1 MVLAGA
7 CKAHRGYVVYI
18 LHIRLNRMSTHSH
31 GQQSSLS
38 FSARTAASLDIVV
51 THQPKPL
58 KILFLHGW
66 NSVVGGV
73 KPTYL
78 LEQGNEVC
86 NPKLSDEVWEDALAT
101 AQNAFDSQQPDVI
114 VGSSRGGAVAMNL
127 RSGTVPLVL
136 LCPAWK
142 RWGSMD
148 TVKSNTLIL
157 HSRDDEVIPFA
168 DSEELVHR
176 SGIDIDALME
186 VGNDHRLAAPGSL
199 SAMHWACQIL
209 ASDAA
214 TTLFQSDPPNSPPR
228 VRKDVASHDEA
239 SYVCD
244 ACGEEIVIPLDLSEG
259 STQRYVEDCPV
270 CCRAN
275 IIHVHMDENGD
286 FDVWAEP
293 EQDYE

>member
-1 MVLAGA
+1 MRFRQHGHAIA
-7 CKAHRGYVVYI
+7 CSVASHAFYV
-18 LHIRLNRMSTHSH
+18 
-31 GQQSSLS
+31 
-38 FSARTAASLDIVV
+38 RTTASLDIVV

-78 LEQGNEVC
+78 IEQGNEVC
-86 NPKLSDEVWEDALAT
+86 NPKLSDDDWEDALSA
-101 AQNAFDSQQPDVI
+101 AQLAFDTQRPDVI

-127 RSGTVPLVL
+127 QSGTVPMVL

-142 RWGSMD
+142 RWGSID
-148 TVKSNTLIL
+148 TVRSNTLIL
-157 HSRDDEVIPFA
+157 HSREDEVIPFA
-168 DSEELVHR
+168 DSEELVNR
-176 SGIDIDALME
+176 SELDLDALME
-186 VGNDHRLAAPGSL
+186 VGHDHRLADPGSL

-214 TTLFQSDPPNSPPR
+214 MTLFPSDPANSKPR
-228 VRKDVASHDEA
+228 NRKSVASQDDA

-259 STQRYVEDCPV
+259 ATQRYVEDCPV

-275 IIHVHMDENGD
+275 VIHVHLDDDGNSH
-286 FDVWAEP
+286 VWAEP
-293 EQDYE
+293 EQDYD